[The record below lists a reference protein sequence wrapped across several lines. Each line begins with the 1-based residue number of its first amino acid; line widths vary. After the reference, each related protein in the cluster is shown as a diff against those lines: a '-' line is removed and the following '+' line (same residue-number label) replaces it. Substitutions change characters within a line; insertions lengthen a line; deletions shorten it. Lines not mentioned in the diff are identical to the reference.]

1 LTGPGEQLEHTLKK
15 VNYMILPLFAFFN
28 TGIVLVGVYFN
39 VLSPV
44 NFGIIIRFVYWKT
57 SWDIGFCWLASKFK
71 LATLSNEISWL
82 QLTGAAC
89 LAGVGFTMS
98 IVVVQL

>member
-1 LTGPGEQLEHTLKK
+1 
-15 VNYMILPLFAFFN
+15 M
-28 TGIVLVGVYFN
+28 
-39 VLSPV
+39 
-44 NFGIIIRFVYWKT
+44 YWKT
-57 SWDIGFCWLASKFK
+57 SWDYRFCWLASKFK

-98 IVVVQL
+98 IVVAGALMVKY

>member
-1 LTGPGEQLEHTLKK
+1 L
-15 VNYMILPLFAFFN
+15 
-28 TGIVLVGVYFN
+28 
-39 VLSPV
+39 
-44 NFGIIIRFVYWKT
+44 KT
-57 SWDIGFCWLASKFK
+57 SWDYRFCWLASKFK

-98 IVVVQL
+98 IVVAGALMVKY